1 MKSNTLIQL
10 SRAVLFHEGSGLS
23 NLETGKTLHMGRL
36 LHPSTHR
43 TVIVAVDH
51 GNYTGPVRGLE
62 DPVKVIKLAV
72 EGGADAVIANPGT
85 IRRAASAIAGKIGV
99 IARIDGAHTI
109 LNPDKGQHNS
119 ITSTVDSV
127 AAMGVDGV
135 VAMGYI
141 GTKRETESLS
151 GLGLAASACQM
162 NGVALVAEMLPSND
176 LPKPAHSEEYVS
188 LASRLG
194 SELGADLIKTLYTGS
209 VDSFRAVV
217 QGSLSPVVVAGGP
230 RMGSEM
236 DALHVAEDAV
246 KAGGVGVAF
255 GRNVWQSQNPLGMI
269 RALVEV
275 VHGQKSPSE
284 AAKGLR

>member
-1 MKSNTLIQL
+1 MEI
-10 SRAVLFHEGSGLS
+10 
-23 NLETGKTLHMGRL
+23 GKTLHMGRL
-36 LHPSTHR
+36 LRPSTHR
-43 TVIVAVDH
+43 TIIIAVDH

-85 IRRAASAIAGKIGV
+85 IGRAASAIAGRIGV

-109 LNPDKGQHNS
+109 FNPDKGQHNA

-135 VAMGYI
+135 VAMGYV
-141 GTKRETESLS
+141 GTKQETESLS
-151 GLGLAASACQM
+151 GLGLVASACQM
-162 NGVALVAEMLPSND
+162 NGLALVAEMLPSND
-176 LPKPAHSEEYVS
+176 LPKPSHSQEYVS

-217 QGSLSPVVVAGGP
+217 EGSLSPVVVAGGP
-230 RMGSEM
+230 KMESEM
-236 DALHVAEDAV
+236 AALRVAEDAV
-246 KAGGVGVAF
+246 KSGGVGVAF

-269 RALVEV
+269 QALVEI
-275 VHGQKSPSE
+275 VHGQKSSSE
-284 AAKGLR
+284 AGKRLK